1 MRCGSS
7 AAALLATWTRSR
19 CGATLCC
26 LARPMPR
33 WTKFPRPAS
42 AASAAACGLKSG
54 TAMTA
59 GDVGRMVTVMGPTVT
74 VMGRI
79 VTAMDRIVMSRMVAM
94 RRCSF
99 DSAWVSGYSFQR
111 SPALLRRLG
120 RLPGGE
126 FSVGLRSCCSSSAT
140 DSQPNRLCPLCVPN
154 ACAGKGERLR
164 SHWGSCSWSSAEGCH
179 RPSIAGGSREQLKAC
194 WFVVQVR
201 PARARATRVSSAGV
215 A

>member
-1 MRCGSS
+1 MRILLARLSGYYILL
-7 AAALLATWTRSR
+7 AAAAGASGASMAALPAEWLLE
-19 CGATLCC
+19 
-26 LARPMPR
+26 
-33 WTKFPRPAS
+33 
-42 AASAAACGLKSG
+42 
-54 TAMTA
+54 
-59 GDVGRMVTVMGPTVT
+59 V
-74 VMGRI
+74 
-79 VTAMDRIVMSRMVAM
+79 VAL
-94 RRCSF
+94 CSF
-99 DSAWVSGYSFQR
+99 DSVWLNGYSLQR

-120 RLPGGE
+120 RLRGGE